1 MSSLIPEQVNIP
13 LHQRR
18 LRIAKVRALTES
30 MKAEGY
36 NGSYPITLEADCLTL
51 VDGGHRLAAAIQA
64 GIGRIPY
71 VVKPEGVSSIAHSLR
86 CNRDGASTDEHDVF
100 DLAELCWRLA
110 GDGWVGQRIADEL
123 GWKSLSNVTQHKQI
137 KELLC
142 AIAWDMARGIHKDI
156 NFVKSEQ
163 KGVVNQ
169 RFTIVNWAESHFRAL
184 FKHLPWTSGDDI
196 AAKSQ
201 AVIIK
206 ACQER
211 AKKGKK
217 LTAKWIGGE
226 ARRYGWYTKLEH
238 YALGNL
244 SEEVPENDRQG
255 LIDSAYVNAF
265 GKKQDDRNWQK
276 FIVAVAALNERALGI
291 KLYCG
296 DAFEIVPELDDGSIA
311 LVATDPPY
319 NVTSEGWDNIGTDKE
334 YLAFTERWLESVR
347 SKLADDYYLV
357 LFCAKKY
364 RADVEMVLRKG
375 DWPILSRVT
384 WWHKNMSRGRDVA
397 SRFIGA
403 SEEIFL
409 CGTHNLNWPPK
420 WSEERQ
426 DVQEF
431 ASPQSNFGEGK
442 HHPTAK
448 PVELFELLVRIGS
461 KPGDTVLDL
470 FAGGGTTGQA
480 CTNVGQRRC
489 ILIEK
494 EEKFCQVIENR
505 LGIKRQA

>member
-1 MSSLIPEQVNIP
+1 MLLPEQVNIP

-18 LRIAKVRALTES
+18 LRAAKVRALTES

-64 GIGRIPY
+64 GIGSIPY
-71 VVKPEGVSSIAHSLR
+71 VVKPEGVSSIAHAIR

-100 DLAELCWRLA
+100 DLAELCYRLME
-110 GDGWVGQRIADEL
+110 DGWSRRSIAKEI
-123 GWKSLSNVTQHKQI
+123 GWKSDPPVTWHKQI
-137 KELLC
+137 KEQLC
-142 AIAWDMARGIHKDI
+142 PDAWDIARGVTKNEIVLPDDDKGL
-156 NFVKSEQ
+156 VTSE
-163 KGVVNQ
+163 VTSV
-169 RFTIVNWAESHFRAL
+169 TWAESHFRVL
-184 FKHLPWTSGDDI
+184 LKHLPWTEGDDI

-201 AVIIK
+201 IAIIK

-211 AKKGKK
+211 VRKGDK
-217 LTAKWIGGE
+217 LTAKWIG
-226 ARRYGWYTKLEH
+226 AIAQRYGWYTKLEH
-238 YALGNL
+238 YALSNL
-244 SEEVPENDRQG
+244 SEEVAEDDRQG

-276 FIVAVAALNERALGI
+276 FIVAVAALNEKALGI

-296 DAFEIVPELDDGSIA
+296 NAFEIVAELDDGSVA

-319 NVTSEGWDNIGTDKE
+319 NVTSEEWDAIGTDAE
-334 YLAFTERWLESVR
+334 YLAFTERWLETVR
-347 SKLADDYYLV
+347 PKLADDYHLI
-357 LFCAKKY
+357 LFCAKRY

-403 SEEIFL
+403 SEEVFL
-409 CGTHNLNWPPK
+409 CGTHNLNWPPE
-420 WSEERQ
+420 WSDERQ

-431 ASPQSNFGEGK
+431 ASPQSNFNEGK

-489 ILIEK
+489 ILIE
-494 EEKFCQVIENR
+494 EGEKFCQVTENR